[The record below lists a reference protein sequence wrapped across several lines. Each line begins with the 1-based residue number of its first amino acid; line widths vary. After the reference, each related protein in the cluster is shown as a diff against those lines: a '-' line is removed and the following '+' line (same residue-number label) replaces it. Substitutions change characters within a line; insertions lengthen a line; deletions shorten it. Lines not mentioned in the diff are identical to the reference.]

1 MKRLYGLSMSICVR
15 DIVEGKHDL
24 ERVKYIISSD
34 RFKTLDEA
42 ISRYKDSSYWE
53 KNKEACIEVCMK
65 LWNSG
70 RIIQPR
76 VIFGDD
82 YFPHTYGLKDLWVE
96 GQEELEEVLKPHGNC
111 SFDLFEML
119 KAAGK
124 IS

>member
-15 DIVEGKHDL
+15 DVVEGKHDL